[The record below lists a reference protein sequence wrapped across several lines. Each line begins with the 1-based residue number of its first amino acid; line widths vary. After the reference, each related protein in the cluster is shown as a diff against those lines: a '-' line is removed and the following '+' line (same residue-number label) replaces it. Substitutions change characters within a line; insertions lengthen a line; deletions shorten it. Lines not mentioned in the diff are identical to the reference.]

1 MMLEDWV
8 RNWIVCILVRLP
20 PPAACH
26 LRGKKPPESA
36 ATLGCQRL
44 DFGSSCAWLAN
55 HKEEYQKN
63 MGRFLHI
70 LSEVVSINSYP
81 F

>member
-1 MMLEDWV
+1 MMLEGGV
-8 RNWIVCILVRLP
+8 RNWIVCILVTLP
-20 PPAACH
+20 PPTTCH
-26 LRGKKPPESA
+26 LRGKKPPEST
-36 ATLGCQRL
+36 ATSGCERL

-63 MGRFLHI
+63 MWRFLQI
-70 LSEVVSINSYP
+70 LSEVVSINSYL